1 MPSPAFDKLR
11 ALAIGSQAIG
21 LILIMTLETVMGNA
35 ARPWQ
40 GVVLAGMLA
49 TALSIALV
57 RLYRRN
63 LARKRWAERL
73 EAKDHDDA

>member
-1 MPSPAFDKLR
+1 
-11 ALAIGSQAIG
+11 
-21 LILIMTLETVMGNA
+21 MGNA

-49 TALSIALV
+49 MALSIALM

-73 EAKDHDDA
+73 NDHEDA